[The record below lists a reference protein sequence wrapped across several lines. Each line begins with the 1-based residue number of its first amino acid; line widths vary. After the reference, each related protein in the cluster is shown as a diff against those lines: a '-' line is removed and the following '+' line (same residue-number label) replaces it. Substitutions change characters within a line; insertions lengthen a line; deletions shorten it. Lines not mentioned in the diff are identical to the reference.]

1 METAGTV
8 EAAEATTSDVE
19 ERSAAAAVTVSEGVA
34 GEASTTVMDSIGGSP
49 VSAVGSAKT
58 SVGGGKCEE
67 TGADASV
74 GVLLDDEDHQKLLEL
89 LGRSLTSFWILE
101 SLLRY
106 VESVV
111 LFHSMTYRQH
121 TPAGQW

>member
-1 METAGTV
+1 MV
-8 EAAEATTSDVE
+8 EAADATTSDVE
-19 ERSAAAAVTVSEGVA
+19 ERSAAAAVVTVSEGVA
-34 GEASTTVMDSIGGSP
+34 GEASTAVMDSIGGSP

-74 GVLLDDEDHQKLLEL
+74 GVLLDDEDHQKFREL

-111 LFHSMTYRQH
+111 LFGSMTYRQH
-121 TPAGQW
+121 TPAGRW